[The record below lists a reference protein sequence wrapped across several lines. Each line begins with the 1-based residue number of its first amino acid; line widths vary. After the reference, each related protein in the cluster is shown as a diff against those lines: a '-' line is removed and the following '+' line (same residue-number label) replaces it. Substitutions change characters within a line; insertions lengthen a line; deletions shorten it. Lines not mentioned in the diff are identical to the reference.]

1 MIADLVLSLTILSLY
16 ICLVFLSFSVVKK
29 EKGNKQFAIFSAR
42 NFLDKG
48 RVSINI
54 DWKL

>member
-42 NFLDKG
+42 NF
-48 RVSINI
+48 S
-54 DWKL
+54 